1 MAIKL
6 AINGFGRIGR
16 LTARILSANPN
27 VEIVAI
33 NDLTDNKTLAH
44 LFKYDTAHGRFNGE
58 ISHDE
63 NSLHING
70 KKINAYSERNPG
82 NLPWKELGVDVVL
95 ESTGIFRDEAGA
107 GKHLEAGAKKVV
119 ISAPAK
125 GGIKTIVLGV
135 NDDQLTGEETIL
147 SNASCTT
154 NCLAPMVKVLDESL
168 GIEHGLMTTIHA
180 YTADQRLQ
188 DSPHSD
194 LRRARA
200 AAQSIIP
207 TSTGAAAAVGKVLP
221 HLNGKLNGSSMRVPT
236 ITGSVTE
243 LTAKVKKNSSVE
255 EIKALFKTAAEG
267 SLKGVLEYSEEPL
280 VSSDIIGSP
289 YSCVFDADFTMVMDD
304 LVKVVGWY
312 DNEAGYSNRLADL
325 IQKIAG

>member
-1 MAIKL
+1 MKI

-16 LTARILSANPN
+16 LTARILSAKSNF
-27 VEIVAI
+27 EIVAI

-44 LFKYDTAHGRFNGE
+44 LFKHDTAHKIFTGDVSSGE
-58 ISHDE
+58 KHISID
-63 NSLHING
+63 G
-70 KKINAYSERNPG
+70 KNIKAFSERNPEA
-82 NLPWKELGVDVVL
+82 LPWKELGVDIVL

-125 GGIKTIVLGV
+125 GGIKTIVMGV
-135 NDDQLTGEETIL
+135 NDNDVEPTDNIL

-154 NCLAPMVKVLDESL
+154 NCLAPMVKVLDENL

-200 AAQSIIP
+200 AAQNIVP

-221 HLNGKLNGSSMRVPT
+221 HLNGKLNGAAMRVPT

-243 LTAKVKKNSSVE
+243 FNCKVRKTATVE
-255 EIKALFKTAAEG
+255 EINAMFKTADAG
-267 SLKGVLEYSEEPL
+267 DLKGILQYSEEPL
-280 VSSDIIGSP
+280 VSSDIIGNP
-289 YSCVFDADFTMVMDD
+289 YSCIFDSGFTMVMND
-304 LVKVVGWY
+304 LVRVTGWY
-312 DNEAGYSNRLADL
+312 DNEFGYSSRLVDL
-325 IQKIAG
+325 MSKLG

>member
-1 MAIKL
+1 
-6 AINGFGRIGR
+6 
-16 LTARILSANPN
+16 
-27 VEIVAI
+27 
-33 NDLTDNKTLAH
+33 
-44 LFKYDTAHGRFNGE
+44 
-58 ISHDE
+58 
-63 NSLHING
+63 
-70 KKINAYSERNPG
+70 
-82 NLPWKELGVDVVL
+82 
-95 ESTGIFRDEAGA
+95 
-107 GKHLEAGAKKVV
+107 
-119 ISAPAK
+119 
-125 GGIKTIVLGV
+125 
-135 NDDQLTGEETIL
+135 
-147 SNASCTT
+147 
-154 NCLAPMVKVLDESL
+154 MVKVLDESL